1 MSEEILKLKKEIERL
16 KKAVKKTSV
25 WFTMLV
31 IIFIVG
37 VFYMANPSSILEKI
51 FNKNSEVDINKKSDE
66 GSNRLIIPPSKP
78 IPVPK
83 TSASAIT
90 SPPPSMVGIN
100 THTEVYGQDADPN
113 MITLGPK
120 LGINPEKPGY
130 ATKHSMA
137 WELKIHGT
145 PVLAPID
152 MVLVGF
158 QNDNVTSGIGADGQ
172 KYTPFNNLQL
182 FFESASPDWPGM
194 IIYVYHLYS
203 SPLLLGLYQNL
214 DCGDVKPGTG
224 IIQAQGHLYMAF
236 NDYVTDKGNAG
247 ACQALIG
254 YTVKRGELIGFAG
267 SVGTHSFVDI
277 GFKVSD
283 TSENPLFGLNPKGLD
298 PSIAQTGNPYLHWV
312 QPGLFF
318 YWKSYSPD
326 VIFPS
331 GVLAY
336 PFETDGYRLPAEQHD
351 VNFKYTSNK

>member
-1 MSEEILKLKKEIERL
+1 MMILLKNKIL
-16 KKAVKKTSV
+16 LLGFGT
-25 WFTMLV
+25 V
-31 IIFIVG
+31 IIVLAGGGYILWQKNIRAEQVLTETTQQQQEVQQKAEQINNSQS
-37 VFYMANPSSILEKI
+37 VFA
-51 FNKNSEVDINKKSDE
+51 
-66 GSNRLIIPPSKP
+66 
-78 IPVPK
+78 VPE
-83 TSASAIT
+83 TSACAIT

-158 QNDNVTSGIGADGQ
+158 QNNSAYRTTDGQ
-172 KYTPFNNLQL
+172 DITRMDDLVL

-194 IIYVYHLYS
+194 IIYVYHLS
-203 SPLLLGLYQNL
+203 NSPLLLGQNINP
-214 DCGDVKPGTG
+214 DCSAVEELRGEN
-224 IIQAQGHLYMAF
+224 IQAQGHLYMGMR
-236 NDYVTDKGNAG
+236 DYVADKGNAG
-247 ACQALIG
+247 ACEALIG
-254 YTVKRGELIGFAG
+254 YKVKRGELIGFAG
-267 SVGTHSFVDI
+267 TVPAPDGVSTHSFVDI

-283 TSENPLFGLNPKGLD
+283 TSENPFFGLKGAD
-298 PSIAQTGNPYLHWV
+298 TSGERRVQTGNPYLHWV

-318 YWKSYSPD
+318 YWKSYSPNAN
-326 VIFPS
+326 FPS

-336 PFETDGYRLPAEQHD
+336 PFEIDGYQLPAEQRD
-351 VNFKYTSNK
+351 VNFKYK

>member
-1 MSEEILKLKKEIERL
+1 MALLKNKILLL
-16 KKAVKKTSV
+16 GFWA
-25 WFTMLV
+25 V
-31 IIFIVG
+31 IIVLAVG
-37 VFYMANPSSILEKI
+37 GYVLWQKSIKNEQVSPETTQQQKEQQKAEQINNSYPI
-51 FNKNSEVDINKKSDE
+51 FA
-66 GSNRLIIPPSKP
+66 
-78 IPVPK
+78 VPD

-90 SPPPSMVGIN
+90 SPPPSMKGIN
-100 THTEVYGQDADPN
+100 THMEVYGQDADPN

-152 MVLVGF
+152 MVLMGF
-158 QNDNVTSGIGADGQ
+158 QNNSVEYGIGADGQ
-172 KYTPFNNLQL
+172 RYTPFNDLVL

-203 SPLLLGLYQNL
+203 SPLLLGQNINP
-214 DCGDVKPGTG
+214 DCGDVEPGTG
-224 IIQAQGHLYMAF
+224 IIQAQGHLYMG
-236 NDYVTDKGNAG
+236 NMDYVVTDKGNAG
-247 ACQALIG
+247 ACEALIG

-283 TSENPLFGLNPKGLD
+283 TSENPLFGLNSKGID
-298 PSIAQTGNPYLHWV
+298 PSIAQSGNSYLHWV

-326 VIFPS
+326 AIFPS

-336 PFETDGYRLPAEQHD
+336 PFETDGYQLPVEQRD
-351 VNFKYTSNK
+351 VNFKYTLKK